1 MDWNQC
7 IVIDCLLSLPSGHKP
22 FTRPHCV
29 RTYHVTYQLRLLLNA
44 FFCSSRC
51 VRSYD
56 IAEFCRRLFS
66 VFLNS
71 GYAASVSV
79 NLQIN
84 RPFSVIGLCFCRG
97 KNKSSL
103 VSGGGNRYRCA
114 WLNVT
119 PNSRAINCT
128 ESPLNPCLL
137 RVSSSRKP
145 EWRFRPLLRQS
156 ESDSLIELMFADR
169 HMSTQESLSS
179 SSTKRV
185 QCRN

>member
-1 MDWNQC
+1 MKSAFPNALMDKRLIQVLQPVAQLYGQVRMDWNQC

-114 WLNVT
+114 
-119 PNSRAINCT
+119 
-128 ESPLNPCLL
+128 
-137 RVSSSRKP
+137 
-145 EWRFRPLLRQS
+145 
-156 ESDSLIELMFADR
+156 
-169 HMSTQESLSS
+169 
-179 SSTKRV
+179 
-185 QCRN
+185 